1 MRLDPEARAE
11 ARRYP
16 RPIPSRALVRKLLR
30 DRGVPLTLRDMAEAL
45 ELDAR
50 ERRGLEARLRA
61 MVRDGELIRN
71 RRGGFCLVDELDL
84 VTGVV
89 RGHPDGYGFVIPE
102 SGGDGD
108 VYLPPR
114 AMRELFDGD
123 RVALRIVRRDR
134 RGRAEG
140 EVVEVLERRTETIVG
155 RLFRDR
161 GVTFVVPENRRIPHR
176 IVVAPGADGGARQG
190 QVVVVRLVEPPS
202 RHGEPIGEVIQV
214 LGEPDAP
221 GMEIEIAIRNHGL
234 PCEWPDEVRAEV
246 RKLGRSLSRAALRD
260 RDDLRELPLVTIDGE
275 DARDF
280 DDAVFCA
287 PTPSGWRLTVAI
299 ADVAHYVEP
308 GSALDREALRRG
320 TSVYFTRRV
329 LPMLPEELSNGLCSL
344 RPEED
349 RLAVV
354 CELLVSRDGSLGRAR
369 FREAVIRSRARLTY
383 TEVAALLYRGDAA
396 LRRGRASLLPHL
408 EELDRLYRA
417 LRRARRRRGAIDFDL
432 PEAYIELGEDRRIE
446 SIGTYERN
454 DAHRII
460 EECMIAV
467 NVAAARMLGRRR
479 LPTLYRVHDA
489 PPPDKLEELADFLE
503 SLGIPFPR
511 ARSVRPLHFARVL
524 DRVKRSPHRTLVE
537 TVMLRSMARACY
549 DPDNRGHF
557 GLALPEYV
565 HFTSP
570 IRRYPDLLV
579 HRGIKHLLR
588 GGRPR
593 AFAYDRAEMERLGAH
608 CSMTERRADDATRE
622 AIDWIKCE
630 FMRDKVGEAFEGS
643 IVGVTHF
650 GLFVQLRDF
659 FVEGL
664 VRIASLPNDYY
675 EFDARR
681 HRLVGRRSGRVYQL
695 ASPLRVR
702 VAQVDMEQRRIEFV
716 PVEPPTEAPERPRR
730 GRRPAPAGGAG
741 GASRRKKGRTGG
753 RRRRAAAAS
762 RGRRPELHRTGAG
775 NGRSPTRRRAG
786 RRAAA
791 DPGSGPPPTRGRVEA
806 ADRGGH
812 VPRRRSPT
820 GTRGAPASRA
830 RGSPEA

>member
-1 MRLDPEARAE
+1 MRLDPDARAE

-16 RPIPSRALVRKLLR
+16 RPVPSRALIRRLLR
-30 DRGVPLTLRDMAEAL
+30 ERGVPLTLREIAES
-45 ELDAR
+45 LDLDSR
-50 ERRGLEARLRA
+50 ERRGLEARLAA

-71 RRGGFCLVDELDL
+71 RRGGYCLVDELDL

-89 RGHPDGYGFVIPE
+89 RGHPDGFGFVIPE
-102 SGGDGD
+102 NGGDGD

-123 RVALRIVRRDR
+123 RVAVRVVRRDR

-140 EVVEVLERRTETIVG
+140 ELVEVLERRTDALVG

-161 GVTFVVPENRRIPHR
+161 GVAFVVPENRRIPHR
-176 IVVAPGADGGARQG
+176 IVVAPGATGGARQG
-190 QVVVVRLVEPPS
+190 QVVVIRLLEPPT
-202 RHGEPIGEVIQV
+202 RHAEAIGEVVQV

-234 PCEWPDEVRAEV
+234 PCEWPEEVLAEA
-246 RKLGRSLSRAALRD
+246 RKLGSHVPRSALRG
-260 RDDLRELPLVTIDGE
+260 RDDLRDLPLVTIDGE

-308 GSALDREALRRG
+308 GSALDGEALRRG

-329 LPMLPEELSNGLCSL
+329 LPMLPEVLSNGLCSL
-344 RPEED
+344 RPDED

-383 TEVAALLYRGDAA
+383 TEVAAMLYGGDRA
-396 LRRGRASLLPHL
+396 LRRKHEALLPHL

-417 LRRARRRRGAIDFDL
+417 LRSARRRRGAIDFDL

-446 SIGTYERN
+446 AIGTYERN

-460 EECMIAV
+460 EECMIAA
-467 NVAAARMLGRRR
+467 NVAAARLLGRRR
-479 LPTLYRVHDA
+479 LPTLYRVHDP
-489 PPPDKLEELADFLE
+489 PPPDKLDEVAEFLE

-511 ARSVRPLHFARVL
+511 TRSVTPRHFARVL
-524 DRVKRSPHRTLVE
+524 DRVKESPHRTLVE
-537 TVMLRSMARACY
+537 TVLLRSMARACY

-557 GLALPEYV
+557 GLALPEYA

-579 HRGIKHLLR
+579 HRGIKYLLR
-588 GGRPR
+588 GRRGSFPYRR
-593 AFAYDRAEMERLGAH
+593 EDMERLGTH

-622 AIDWIKCE
+622 AIDWLKCE
-630 FMRDKVGEAFEGS
+630 FMRDKIGEEFEGT

-650 GLFVQLRDF
+650 GLFVQLRQY

-675 EFDARR
+675 EFDSRR

-702 VAQVDMEQRRIEFV
+702 VAQVDMEQRRIEFL
-716 PVEPPTEAPERPRR
+716 PVEAPAEDARR
-730 GRRPAPAGGAG
+730 SGSGRRARRPSGTT
-741 GASRRKKGRTGG
+741 RRKAGKKTGRQGRKAG
-753 RRRRAAAAS
+753 RRRRS
-762 RGRRPELHRTGAG
+762 R
-775 NGRSPTRRRAG
+775 
-786 RRAAA
+786 
-791 DPGSGPPPTRGRVEA
+791 
-806 ADRGGH
+806 
-812 VPRRRSPT
+812 
-820 GTRGAPASRA
+820 SR
-830 RGSPEA
+830 